1 MWWEQVAG
9 WGTPAPKEEAMET
22 LDYRVVTARVSLEA
36 ANDPAT
42 LTTEQL
48 REELTLY
55 RKYTRWLV
63 GLADDAADTGYDDA
77 VSQVMLYGG
86 LYIAPA
92 DYFKLCPACLKVL
105 DIIWDSGA
113 EQGVVSCSAS
123 GATTR
128 S

>member
-1 MWWEQVAG
+1 
-9 WGTPAPKEEAMET
+9 MET
-22 LDYRVVTARVSLEA
+22 LDYRVVTARASLEA
-36 ANDPAT
+36 AKDPAS
-42 LTTEQL
+42 LTPGEL

-63 GLADDAADTGYDDA
+63 GLADDAADTAYDDE

-86 LYIAPA
+86 VYIAPA
-92 DYFKLCPACLKVL
+92 DYFKLCPACLTVL

-113 EQGVVSCSAS
+113 EQGVSCSAA

>member
-1 MWWEQVAG
+1 
-9 WGTPAPKEEAMET
+9 MET
-22 LDYRVVTARVSLEA
+22 LDYRVVTARASLEA
-36 ANDPAT
+36 AKDPAT
-42 LTTEQL
+42 LTTQQL

-63 GLADDAADTGYDDA
+63 GLADDAADTAYDDE

-86 LYIAPA
+86 VYIAPA
-92 DYFKLCPACLKVL
+92 DYFKLCPACLTVL

-113 EQGVVSCSAS
+113 EQGVSCSAS

>member
-1 MWWEQVAG
+1 VVEEQ
-9 WGTPAPKEEAMET
+9 EEAMEDR
-22 LDYRVVTARVSLEA
+22 DYRVVTARASLEA
-36 ANDPAT
+36 AKEPAT
-42 LTTEQL
+42 LTQDQL

-55 RKYTRWLV
+55 RKYTHWLV
-63 GLADDAADTGYDDA
+63 GLADDAADTAYDDE

-86 LYIAPA
+86 VYIAPG
-92 DYFKLCPACLKVL
+92 DYFKLCAGCLKAL

-113 EQGVVSCSAS
+113 EQGMSWSQSAA

>member
-1 MWWEQVAG
+1 VVEEQ
-9 WGTPAPKEEAMET
+9 EEAMEDR
-22 LDYRVVTARVSLEA
+22 DYRVVTARASLEA
-36 ANDPAT
+36 AKDPAA
-42 LTTEQL
+42 LTTGQL

-63 GLADDAADTGYDDA
+63 GLADDAADTAYDDE

-86 LYIAPA
+86 VYIAPA
-92 DYFKLCPACLKVL
+92 DYFKLCAECLNVL
-105 DIIWDSGA
+105 DIIWESGA
-113 EQGVVSCSAS
+113 EQGVSCSAA